1 MSFSNRLKERREYL
15 KMTRAELAE
24 KLGVTPAAIGN
35 YENGVSSPKEEIL
48 YKIFDVL
55 SVEPNYLWQDEM
67 KCSSVKFEVSY
78 SERDHIKKYRAL
90 DEHGKDIIDT
100 IIDKEYARCTAPEPE
115 AEQDDNC
122 IYLPLS
128 EQPASA
134 GTGTYLGPEAFTPI
148 KVIANDKTRRADFCV
163 RVQGDSMEPIYFDG
177 DIVMISKERPG
188 YSGIGLV
195 TLDGCGYI
203 KRLGMGV
210 LESENKKYAPIPLDE
225 SVVVNGRAVGLLQ
238 PDWIIR

>member
-122 IYLPLS
+122 IYL
-128 EQPASA
+128 Q
-134 GTGTYLGPEAFTPI
+134 
-148 KVIANDKTRRADFCV
+148 
-163 RVQGDSMEPIYFDG
+163 
-177 DIVMISKERPG
+177 
-188 YSGIGLV
+188 
-195 TLDGCGYI
+195 
-203 KRLGMGV
+203 
-210 LESENKKYAPIPLDE
+210 
-225 SVVVNGRAVGLLQ
+225 VGS
-238 PDWIIR
+238 

>member
-1 MSFSNRLKERREYL
+1 MSFGTNLIALREARG
-15 KMTRAELAE
+15 MSRSTLAE
-24 KLGVTPAAIGN
+24 SLDIPYTTLRN
-35 YENGVSSPKEEIL
+35 YETDQREPGHKLLIKLASLFSVSVDELIGASET
-48 YKIFDVL
+48 KIAPAYTAEAL
-55 SVEPNYLWQDEM
+55 S
-67 KCSSVKFEVSY
+67 
-78 SERDHIKKYRAL
+78 IAKKYDAL
-90 DEHGKDIIDT
+90 DEWGRDAIKGLMNI
-100 IIDKEYARCTAPEPE
+100 EYTRCTAPEPE

-188 YSGIGLV
+188 YNGIGLV

-225 SVVVNGRAVGLLQ
+225 SVVVNGRAVGILH
-238 PDWIIR
+238 PDWIIK